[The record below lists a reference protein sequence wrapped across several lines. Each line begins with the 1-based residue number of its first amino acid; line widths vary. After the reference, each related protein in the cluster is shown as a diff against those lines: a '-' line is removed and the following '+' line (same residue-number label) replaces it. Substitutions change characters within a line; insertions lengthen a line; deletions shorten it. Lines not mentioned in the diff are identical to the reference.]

1 MSAGLISP
9 AAKIE
14 IVRQGR
20 EAQPVIVVDDIL
32 SEPEPWRQVGAR
44 AVFAPIRP
52 FHPGV
57 SAVVPSRLAN
67 QLRDELEPLIGGTFG
82 LYPVPAASIC
92 FLSLLTTPPEALTL
106 VQRLP
111 HIDGLEPERIA
122 ILIYLA
128 GTDKGGTAFFRQRST
143 GFETVDAERRGA
155 FEAALDSGLAEHGE
169 PPAGYL
175 DGDNALFERIALYEA
190 RPNRGLIYRGH
201 SLHSAAITP
210 GAELP
215 EDGTTGRL
223 TLNALLS
230 PEGAAG

>member
-1 MSAGLISP
+1 MSQGLVNP
-9 AAKIE
+9 AASVE

-20 EAQPVIVVDDIL
+20 EAQPVIVVDDML
-32 SEPEPWRQVGAR
+32 SQPDLWRQVAAR

-57 SAVVPSRLAN
+57 SAVVPMRIAG
-67 QLRDELEPLIGGTFG
+67 QLRAELAPLIGETFG
-82 LYPVPAASIC
+82 LDPVPPPSIC
-92 FLSLLTTPPEALTL
+92 FLSLVTTPPGQLTR

-111 HIDGLEPERIA
+111 HVDGLEPERIA
-122 ILIYLA
+122 ILVYLA
-128 GTDKGGTAFFRQRST
+128 GEEKGGTAFFRQRGT
-143 GFETVDAERRGA
+143 GFETVDPERLPA

-175 DGDNALFERIALYEA
+175 DGDNALYERIAVYQA
-190 RPNRGLIYRGH
+190 RSNRGLIYRGH
-201 SLHSAAITP
+201 SLHSAAIAP

-215 EDGTTGRL
+215 EDGARGRL

-230 PEGAAG
+230 EGGVTQ